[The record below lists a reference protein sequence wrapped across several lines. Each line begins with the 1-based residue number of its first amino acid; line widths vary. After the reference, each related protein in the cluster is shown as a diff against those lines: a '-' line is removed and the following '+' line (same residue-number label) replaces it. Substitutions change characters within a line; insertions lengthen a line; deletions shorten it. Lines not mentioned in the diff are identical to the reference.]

1 MKISPK
7 KDISEDVKEL
17 IRMQKEFPAASNCY
31 NRKEKIEIIKITK
44 EDKTDKKIEETRY
57 IK

>member
-1 MKISPK
+1 
-7 KDISEDVKEL
+7 
-17 IRMQKEFPAASNCY
+17 MQKEFPAASNCY

-57 IK
+57 IKQQTVLKGMSIMVPRSGK